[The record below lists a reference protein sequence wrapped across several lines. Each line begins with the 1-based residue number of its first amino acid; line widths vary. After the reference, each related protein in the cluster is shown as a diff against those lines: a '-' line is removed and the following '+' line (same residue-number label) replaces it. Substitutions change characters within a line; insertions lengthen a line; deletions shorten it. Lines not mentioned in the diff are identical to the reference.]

1 MTLQSTAQKVR
12 DKTMP
17 LCTMVVAA
25 AGSSTRM
32 GGVDKLFALVG
43 GIPVNTHTR
52 NISNVQSAEKN
63 SHGVYYLTQGP

>member
-1 MTLQSTAQKVR
+1 MNLQNTAQKLR

-32 GGVDKLFALVG
+32 GGVDKLFAPVG
-43 GIPVNTHTR
+43 GVPVLLRTLWAIDESKLVNEIIVATG
-52 NISNVQSAEKN
+52 EKN
-63 SHGVYYLTQGP
+63 L